1 MDKHF
6 LGRGRGHL
14 VTGSKDLGYC
24 HVSLNSYFCLLH
36 SGLDQNNFGDLD
48 SEGKVGAG
56 RAGPVGRGCI
66 LWKER
71 SGPCSSPLVSV
82 QGVSHWILS
91 LSPPFQ
97 EPLEC
102 RVCRCLKEWFLARKA
117 KVLVLRRVVKTG

>member
-1 MDKHF
+1 MGTGCLVDKHF

-56 RAGPVGRGCI
+56 RAGPVVEGAFCGRSAAAPALP
-66 LWKER
+66 LWSLCR
-71 SGPCSSPLVSV
+71 
-82 QGVSHWILS
+82 VSHTGS
-91 LSPPFQ
+91 
-97 EPLEC
+97 
-102 RVCRCLKEWFLARKA
+102 FL
-117 KVLVLRRVVKTG
+117 